1 MKKYSIFLVILI
13 IAVIGSGCTGR
24 ESEEIETKTETVSVT
39 ETGYDIEKVFPD
51 PLFARIVEGKII
63 PKEIRHG
70 VGGEGG
76 YIQYPSKDPEVINAY
91 IEALKEFKIKEIIED
106 KNDFEYVADAVN
118 DYIFYLED
126 GREFLIS
133 IDLNVYVIDREKGIQ
148 YVLEF
153 NKKLSDLNKE
163 YDIYNAEEETAFREY
178 SFSSSADFSNLSD
191 DDVIYLA
198 THDYKT
204 GDFIDDFKADP
215 YNDFGTP
222 LADLERYQPVLL
234 NPGGE
239 RQDYDVNKKI
249 SDQDFKKLTED
260 YMTGFKENLEE
271 MKIDYLGETEHYMEY
286 RYSTSQQF
294 GSGRI
299 CFYRNLF
306 MISEKIDGNSYAGP
320 VYLGNLTVDNVLS
333 EEDFYLSILDNEC
346 LLWRGAEENAISIVY
361 TYYSPNLKDIGDY
374 DEYGENQKA
383 EILKSE
389 IIFDKETHRMTQ
401 KTEVIRS
408 VNIPG
413 TTLHI
418 PEAE

>member
-1 MKKYSIFLVILI
+1 MKKYSVFMVILI
-13 IAVIGSGCTGR
+13 LAIIGSGCTNR
-24 ESEEIETKTETVSVT
+24 ENEAKSEKIEDVSVF

-51 PLFARIVEGKII
+51 PIFAQIVEGKII

-76 YIQYPSKDPEVINAY
+76 YIQYPSKDSEVINKY
-91 IEALKEFKIKEIIED
+91 IEALKEFKIKEVIED
-106 KNDFEYVADAVN
+106 ENEFKYTADAVN

-126 GREFLIS
+126 GRELLVS
-133 IDLNVYVIDREKGIQ
+133 IDLNAYVIDMEKGIQ

-163 YDIYNAEEETAFREY
+163 YDIDITQEETLCEY
-178 SFSSSADFSNLSD
+178 SFSSVADFNNLSD
-191 DDVIYLA
+191 DDVIYLV

-204 GDFIDDFKADP
+204 SDFIDDYKTDSFS
-215 YNDFGTP
+215 DFGIP
-222 LADLERYQPVLL
+222 LEDYERYEPVLL

-249 SDQDFKKLTED
+249 SDHDFKKLTEE
-260 YMTGFKENLEE
+260 YMNAFRENLDS

-286 RYSTSQQF
+286 RYSSSQQF

-306 MISEKIDGNSYAGP
+306 MISEKIDGNFYAGP
-320 VYLGNLTVDNVLS
+320 VYLGELTVDSVLS
-333 EEDFYLSILDNEC
+333 EEDFYLSIFDNEC
-346 LLWRGAEENAISIVY
+346 LLWRGVEESATSIIY
-361 TYYSPNLKDIGDY
+361 TYYSPNLKDTGDY
-374 DEYGENQKA
+374 DEYGQNQKA
-383 EILKSE
+383 EILKYK
-389 IIFDKETHRMTQ
+389 IIYDKETHRMTQ
-401 KTEVIRS
+401 ETEVVRS

-413 TTLHI
+413 TTLYI
-418 PEAE
+418 PDAV

>member
-1 MKKYSIFLVILI
+1 MKKYSVFMVILI
-13 IAVIGSGCTGR
+13 LAIIGSGCTNR
-24 ESEEIETKTETVSVT
+24 ENEAKSEKIEDVSVF

-51 PLFARIVEGKII
+51 PIFAQIVEGKII

-76 YIQYPSKDPEVINAY
+76 YIQYPSKDPEVINKY
-91 IEALKEFKIKEIIED
+91 IEALKEFKIKEVIED
-106 KNDFEYVADAVN
+106 ENEFKYTADAVN

-126 GREFLIS
+126 GRELLVS
-133 IDLNVYVIDREKGIQ
+133 IDLNAYVLDMEKGIQ

-163 YDIYNAEEETAFREY
+163 YDIDITQEETLREY
-178 SFSSSADFSNLSD
+178 SFSSVADFNNLSD
-191 DDVIYLA
+191 DDVIYLV

-204 GDFIDDFKADP
+204 SDFIDDYKTDSFS
-215 YNDFGTP
+215 DFGIP
-222 LADLERYQPVLL
+222 LEDYERYEPVLL

-249 SDQDFKKLTED
+249 SDQDFKKLTEE
-260 YMTGFKENLEE
+260 YMNAFRENLDS

-286 RYSTSQQF
+286 RYSSYQQF

-306 MISEKIDGNSYAGP
+306 MISEKIDGNFYAGP
-320 VYLGNLTVDNVLS
+320 VYLGELTVDSVLS
-333 EEDFYLSILDNEC
+333 EEDFYLSIFDNEC
-346 LLWRGAEENAISIVY
+346 LLWRGVEESATSIIY
-361 TYYSPNLKDIGDY
+361 TYYSPNLKDTGDY
-374 DEYGENQKA
+374 DEHGQNQKA
-383 EILKSE
+383 EILKYK
-389 IIFDKETHRMTQ
+389 IIYDKETHRMTQ
-401 KTEVIRS
+401 ETEVVRS

-413 TTLHI
+413 TTLYI
-418 PEAE
+418 PDAV